1 LNYLAWLAAKL
12 ERLCTT
18 VKSPVGDRCNRCCG
32 RRGRK
37 RRNQPKRCR
46 WGRNVGLQMAGI
58 GTFRLQRIMA
68 LRSFT
73 IERYSAHICNH
84 FVCSRELLRDTYF
97 KFLSP
102 PHGVAPLPTSS
113 RNINSTRSEGHIPPE
128 SPEEIKRPTGCIT
141 KLN

>member
-1 LNYLAWLAAKL
+1 MLQETQKEATESAETWHW
-12 ERLCTT
+12 
-18 VKSPVGDRCNRCCG
+18 D
-32 RRGRK
+32 
-37 RRNQPKRCR
+37 
-46 WGRNVGLQMAGI
+46 WGRSVGSEMAGI

-73 IERYSAHICNH
+73 AERYSAHIRNH

-102 PHGVAPLPTSS
+102 PHGVAPFPTSS
-113 RNINSTRSEGHIPPE
+113 RNINSTRSEGHIPPQ
-128 SPEEIKRPTGCIT
+128 SPEATKRTTGCMK